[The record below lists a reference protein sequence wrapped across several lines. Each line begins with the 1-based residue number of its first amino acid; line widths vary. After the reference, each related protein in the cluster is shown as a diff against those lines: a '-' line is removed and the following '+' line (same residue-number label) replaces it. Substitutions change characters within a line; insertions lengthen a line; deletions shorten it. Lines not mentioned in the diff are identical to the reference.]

1 MEEMCRWIVSFPVA
15 TRNFLR
21 QNPGELAE
29 LEGDSEEFWLVGWL
43 VGKQT
48 VISHEGLRGVL
59 KMEGVR

>member
-1 MEEMCRWIVSFPVA
+1 MCRWIVSFPVA

-43 VGKQT
+43 VNKQ
-48 VISHEGLRGVL
+48 
-59 KMEGVR
+59 

>member
-1 MEEMCRWIVSFPVA
+1 
-15 TRNFLR
+15 
-21 QNPGELAE
+21 
-29 LEGDSEEFWLVGWL
+29 LVGWL